1 MSIKNSKRFAEI
13 EYGLQQYFEGSVSP
27 VMAQVKKTLNA
38 KQVKELAD
46 YLRSP
51 AGIMAASNPMM
62 VDIGWQTV
70 RTTGEWNS
78 KTTEDYL
85 KMCNMKMQNDKAMQ
99 RDFAVLA
106 TEWRNAVV
114 GEIGRAKYDA
124 LSKHIGCDMA
134 YAYIGQRMEDLMIN
148 KLVKDN
154 MPKSSMEYI
163 MRKAAKQSIWGLTE
177 ELMKSPLTKEIEAR
191 GEKAYKPSRAEN
203 LAGRVAG
210 SAVDAV
216 SLGAFN
222 GWASFAK
229 FVGCDVA
236 LGYALDKA
244 VGSTEQRKEQMME
257 RSISKGVFGSNGN
270 VFDGFRK
277 QANGLEEPGSTL
289 QTINSQLSHKIK
301 LPTKKYKPMTWTTN
315 SNNNPFPG
323 FTPDTSFLNTNDKRK
338 DPKYKDVP
346 LIVAPGKEDAYLEE
360 KAKHDAL
367 KVKEAERIIAEKAQE
382 TNVSVEEQNT
392 YASSD
397 TDTDEEQAEQSQQAN
412 ENGWLRLPPSRLGHS
427 SELDGSRCSVGWED
441 LLANFGLDGFG
452 DITHNLGYI
461 LAMLP
466 DMLVGLL
473 TGKTKSL
480 NMDNSMIPLA
490 SIVAGMFVK
499 NPILKMMLIGMG
511 GANLLNK
518 AGHEALER
526 KVSEGIVVNGR
537 NGTEQGQ
544 AVYRQYADEPLSPRL
559 ENPILRGRCLI
570 VNIDRVPCTIQLP
583 LAVVDAYQTGALPLN
598 TLANAILA
606 KNEQMQAVAARQY
619 ENDREERETVSR
631 ARGIQ

>member
-46 YLRSP
+46 YQRSP

-62 VDIGWQTV
+62 VDIGWQAV

-85 KMCNMKMQNDKAMQ
+85 KMCNVKMQNEKAMQ
-99 RDFAVLA
+99 RDCAVLA
-106 TEWRNAVV
+106 AEWRNAVV
-114 GEIGRAKYDA
+114 GEIGRTKYDA
-124 LSKHIGCDMA
+124 LSKQIGCDMA

-163 MRKAAKQSIWGLTE
+163 MRKAAKQCIWGLTE
-177 ELMKSPLTKEIEAR
+177 ELMKSPLTKEIETR
-191 GEKAYKPSRAEN
+191 GEKAYKPSRAEKV
-203 LAGRVAG
+203 AGRVAG

-270 VFDGFRK
+270 VFDDFRK

-301 LPTKKYKPMTWTTN
+301 LPTKKYKPMAWTTN
-315 SNNNPFPG
+315 SNNNNPFPG

-360 KAKHDAL
+360 KAKHDAT
-367 KVKEAERIIAEKAQE
+367 KVKEAERIIAENEQE
-382 TNVSVEEQNT
+382 TNAVAEKQT
-392 YASSD
+392 AYASSD
-397 TDTDEEQAEQSQQAN
+397 NEEQAEQPQQAN
-412 ENGWLRLPPSRLGHS
+412 ENGWEG
-427 SELDGSRCSVGWED
+427 

-526 KVSEGIVVNGR
+526 KASEGIVADGR
-537 NGTEQGQ
+537 NGTELGHV
-544 AVYRQYADEPLSPRL
+544 VYRQYADEPLNPRL
-559 ENPILRGRCLI
+559 ENPILRGSCLI

-583 LAVVDAYQTGALPLN
+583 QTVVDAYQAGALPLN

-619 ENDREERETVSR
+619 ENNREERETVSR

>member
-46 YLRSP
+46 YQRSP

-85 KMCNMKMQNDKAMQ
+85 KMCNVKMQNDKAMQ

-106 TEWRNAVV
+106 AEWRNAVV

-124 LSKHIGCDMA
+124 LSKQIGCDMA
-134 YAYIGQRMEDLMIN
+134 YAYIGQRMEDMMIN

-163 MRKAAKQSIWGLTE
+163 MRKAAKQCIWGLTE

-191 GEKAYKPSRAEN
+191 GEKAYKPSNAEKV
-203 LAGRVAG
+203 AGRVAG

-244 VGSTEQRKEQMME
+244 VGSTEQHKEQMME

-270 VFDGFRK
+270 VFDSFRK
-277 QANGLEEPGSTL
+277 QASGLEEPGSTL

-301 LPTKKYKPMTWTTN
+301 LPTKKYKPMAWTTN
-315 SNNNPFPG
+315 SKNDNPFPG

-360 KAKHDAL
+360 KAKHDAA
-367 KVKEAERIIAEKAQE
+367 KVKEAERIIAEKEQGTDVSAEEQT
-382 TNVSVEEQNT
+382 TNVS
-392 YASSD
+392 SD
-397 TDTDEEQAEQSQQAN
+397 NEEQAEQPQQAN
-412 ENGWLRLPPSRLGHS
+412 ENGW
-427 SELDGSRCSVGWED
+427 EN

-526 KVSEGIVVNGR
+526 KANEGIVEEER
-537 NGTEQGQ
+537 NTTDQRQ
-544 AVYRQYADEPLSPRL
+544 TVYRQYADEPLNPRL
-559 ENPILRGRCLI
+559 ENPILRGSCLI

-583 LAVVDAYQTGALPLN
+583 QTVVDAYQTGALPLN

-619 ENDREERETVSR
+619 ENNREERETVSR
-631 ARGIQ
+631 VRGIQ

>member
-46 YLRSP
+46 YQRSP
-51 AGIMAASNPMM
+51 AGIMAASNPML
-62 VDIGWQTV
+62 VDIGWQAV

-85 KMCNMKMQNDKAMQ
+85 KMCNVKMQNDKAMQ

-106 TEWRNAVV
+106 AEWRNAVV

-124 LSKHIGCDMA
+124 LSKQIGCDMA

-163 MRKAAKQSIWGLTE
+163 MRKAAKQCIWGLTE
-177 ELMKSPLTKEIEAR
+177 ELMKSPLTKEIETR
-191 GEKAYKPSRAEN
+191 GEKAYKPSRAEKV
-203 LAGRVAG
+203 AGRVAG

-257 RSISKGVFGSNGN
+257 RSISKGVFWSNGN

-301 LPTKKYKPMTWTTN
+301 LPTKKYKPMAWTTN
-315 SNNNPFPG
+315 SNNNNPFPG
-323 FTPDTSFLNTNDKRK
+323 FTSDTSFLNTNDKRK

-360 KAKHDAL
+360 KAKHDAA
-367 KVKEAERIIAEKAQE
+367 KVKEAERIIAEKEQE
-382 TNVSVEEQNT
+382 TNAVAEEQT
-392 YASSD
+392 AYASSGND
-397 TDTDEEQAEQSQQAN
+397 EQAEQPQQAN
-412 ENGWLRLPPSRLGHS
+412 ENGWEG
-427 SELDGSRCSVGWED
+427 

-526 KVSEGIVVNGR
+526 KVSEGIVANGR
-537 NGTEQGQ
+537 NGTELGH
-544 AVYRQYADEPLSPRL
+544 AVYRQYADEPLNPRL
-559 ENPILRGRCLI
+559 ENPILRGSCLI

-583 LAVVDAYQTGALPLN
+583 QTVVDAYQTGALPLN

-606 KNEQMQAVAARQY
+606 KNGQMQAVAARQY
-619 ENDREERETVSR
+619 ENSREERETVSR

>member
-46 YLRSP
+46 YQRSP

-70 RTTGEWNS
+70 RMTGEWNS

-85 KMCNMKMQNDKAMQ
+85 KMCNVKMQNDKAMQ

-124 LSKHIGCDMA
+124 LSKQIGCDMA

-163 MRKAAKQSIWGLTE
+163 MRKAAKQCIWGLTE

-191 GEKAYKPSRAEN
+191 GEKAYKPSDAEKV
-203 LAGRVAG
+203 AGRVAG

-257 RSISKGVFGSNGN
+257 RSISKGVFGSDGN
-270 VFDGFRK
+270 VFEGFRK

-301 LPTKKYKPMTWTTN
+301 LPTKKYKPMAWTTN
-315 SNNNPFPG
+315 TKSNNPFPG

-360 KAKHDAL
+360 KAKHDAA
-367 KVKEAERIIAEKAQE
+367 KVKEAERIIAVKEQE
-382 TNVSVEEQNT
+382 TKVSAEEQT
-392 YASSD
+392 THVSSD
-397 TDTDEEQAEQSQQAN
+397 NEEQAEQPQQTN
-412 ENGWLRLPPSRLGHS
+412 ENGWEG
-427 SELDGSRCSVGWED
+427 

-480 NMDNSMIPLA
+480 NMDNSMIPLV

-526 KVSEGIVVNGR
+526 KASEGIVANGR

-544 AVYRQYADEPLSPRL
+544 AVYRQYADEPLNPRL
-559 ENPILRGRCLI
+559 ENPILRGSCLI

-583 LAVVDAYQTGALPLN
+583 QTVVDAYQAGALPLN

-619 ENDREERETVSR
+619 ENNREERETVSR

>member
-46 YLRSP
+46 YQRSP

-85 KMCNMKMQNDKAMQ
+85 KMCNVKMQNDKAMQ

-106 TEWRNAVV
+106 AEWRNAVV
-114 GEIGRAKYDA
+114 GEIGRARYDA
-124 LSKHIGCDMA
+124 LSKQIGCDMA

-163 MRKAAKQSIWGLTE
+163 MRKAAKQCIWGLTE

-191 GEKAYKPSRAEN
+191 GEKAYKPSNAEKV
-203 LAGRVAG
+203 AGRVAG

-244 VGSTEQRKEQMME
+244 VGSTEQHKEQMME

-277 QANGLEEPGSTL
+277 QASGLEEPGSTL

-301 LPTKKYKPMTWTTN
+301 LPTKKYKPMAWTTN
-315 SNNNPFPG
+315 SKNDNPFPG

-360 KAKHDAL
+360 KAKHDAA
-367 KVKEAERIIAEKAQE
+367 KVKEAERIIAEKEQGTDVSAEEQT
-382 TNVSVEEQNT
+382 TNVS
-392 YASSD
+392 SD
-397 TDTDEEQAEQSQQAN
+397 NEEQAEQPQQAN
-412 ENGWLRLPPSRLGHS
+412 ENGW
-427 SELDGSRCSVGWED
+427 EN

-499 NPILKMMLIGMG
+499 NPILKMILIGMG

-526 KVSEGIVVNGR
+526 KANEGIVA
-537 NGTEQGQ
+537 NGTEHGQ
-544 AVYRQYADEPLSPRL
+544 VVYRQYADEPLNPRL
-559 ENPILRGRCLI
+559 ENPILRGSCLI

-583 LAVVDAYQTGALPLN
+583 QTVVDAYQTGALPLN

-619 ENDREERETVSR
+619 ENNREERETVSR
-631 ARGIQ
+631 VRGIQ

>member
-46 YLRSP
+46 YQRSP

-85 KMCNMKMQNDKAMQ
+85 KMCNVKMQNDKTMQ

-106 TEWRNAVV
+106 AEWRNAVV

-124 LSKHIGCDMA
+124 MSKQIDCDLA

-148 KLVKDN
+148 KLVNEN

-163 MRKAAKQSIWGLTE
+163 MRKAAKQCIWGLTE

-191 GEKAYKPSRAEN
+191 GEKAYKPSRAERV
-203 LAGRVAG
+203 AGRMAG

-222 GWASFAK
+222 GWATFAK

-236 LGYALDKA
+236 LGYAMDKA
-244 VGSTEQRKEQMME
+244 VGSTEQCKEQIME

-270 VFDGFRK
+270 VFEGFRK
-277 QANGLEEPGSTL
+277 QANGLEEPGNTL

-301 LPTKKYKPMTWTTN
+301 LPTKRYKPMAWTTN
-315 SNNNPFPG
+315 DKNNNPFPG

-360 KAKHDAL
+360 KAKHDVA
-367 KVKEAERIIAEKAQE
+367 KVKEAERIIAEKEQN
-382 TNVSVEEQNT
+382 TNVSSEEQAAYT
-392 YASSD
+392 SSGN
-397 TDTDEEQAEQSQQAN
+397 EEQAEQPQQAN
-412 ENGWLRLPPSRLGHS
+412 ENGWEG
-427 SELDGSRCSVGWED
+427 

-466 DMLVGLL
+466 DMLVGLF

-499 NPILKMMLIGMG
+499 NPIQKMMLIGMG

-526 KVSEGIVVNGR
+526 KASEEFVTNGR
-537 NGTEQGQ
+537 NGTGQ
-544 AVYRQYADEPLSPRL
+544 QQVVYRQYADEPLNPRL
-559 ENPILRGRCLI
+559 EKPVLRGCCLI
-570 VNIDRVPCTIQLP
+570 VNIDKVPCTIQLP
-583 LAVVDAYQTGALPLN
+583 QTVVDAYQAGALPLN

-619 ENDREERETVSR
+619 ENNREERETVSR

>member
-46 YLRSP
+46 YQRSP

-62 VDIGWQTV
+62 VDIGWQIV

-85 KMCNMKMQNDKAMQ
+85 KMCNVKMQNDKAMQ
-99 RDFAVLA
+99 QDFAVLA
-106 TEWRNAVV
+106 AEWRNAVV
-114 GEIGRAKYDA
+114 GEIGRARYDA
-124 LSKHIGCDMA
+124 LSKQIGCDMA

-163 MRKAAKQSIWGLTE
+163 MRKAAKQCIWGLTE

-191 GEKAYKPSRAEN
+191 GEKAYKPSNAEKV
-203 LAGRVAG
+203 AGRVAG
-210 SAVDAV
+210 SSVDAV

-277 QANGLEEPGSTL
+277 QASGLEEPSSTL

-301 LPTKKYKPMTWTTN
+301 LPTKKHKPMAWTTN
-315 SNNNPFPG
+315 SNNNNPFPG
-323 FTPDTSFLNTNDKRK
+323 FTPNTSFLSTNDKRK

-360 KAKHDAL
+360 KAKHDAA
-367 KVKEAERIIAEKAQE
+367 KVKEAERIIAEKEQE
-382 TNVSVEEQNT
+382 TDVSAEEQT
-392 YASSD
+392 AYASSAN
-397 TDTDEEQAEQSQQAN
+397 EEQVEQPQQAN
-412 ENGWLRLPPSRLGHS
+412 ENGWEG
-427 SELDGSRCSVGWED
+427 

-526 KVSEGIVVNGR
+526 KANEGIVEEER
-537 NGTEQGQ
+537 NTTDQRQ
-544 AVYRQYADEPLSPRL
+544 TVYRQYANEPLNPRL
-559 ENPILRGRCLI
+559 ENPILRGSCLI

-583 LAVVDAYQTGALPLN
+583 QTVVDAYQAGALPLN

-606 KNEQMQAVAARQY
+606 KNEQMQAVAAKQY
-619 ENDREERETVSR
+619 ENNREERETVSR
-631 ARGIQ
+631 VRGIQ

>member
-1 MSIKNSKRFAEI
+1 
-13 EYGLQQYFEGSVSP
+13 
-27 VMAQVKKTLNA
+27 
-38 KQVKELAD
+38 
-46 YLRSP
+46 
-51 AGIMAASNPMM
+51 
-62 VDIGWQTV
+62 
-70 RTTGEWNS
+70 
-78 KTTEDYL
+78 
-85 KMCNMKMQNDKAMQ
+85 
-99 RDFAVLA
+99 
-106 TEWRNAVV
+106 
-114 GEIGRAKYDA
+114 
-124 LSKHIGCDMA
+124 
-134 YAYIGQRMEDLMIN
+134 
-148 KLVKDN
+148 
-154 MPKSSMEYI
+154 
-163 MRKAAKQSIWGLTE
+163 
-177 ELMKSPLTKEIEAR
+177 
-191 GEKAYKPSRAEN
+191 
-203 LAGRVAG
+203 
-210 SAVDAV
+210 
-216 SLGAFN
+216 
-222 GWASFAK
+222 
-229 FVGCDVA
+229 
-236 LGYALDKA
+236 
-244 VGSTEQRKEQMME
+244 ME

-289 QTINSQLSHKIK
+289 QTINNQLSHKIK
-301 LPTKKYKPMTWTTN
+301 LPTKKYKPMAWTTN
-315 SNNNPFPG
+315 SNNNNLFPG

-360 KAKHDAL
+360 KAKHDAT
-367 KVKEAERIIAEKAQE
+367 KVKEAERIIAEKEQE
-382 TNVSVEEQNT
+382 TNAVAEKQT
-392 YASSD
+392 AYASSGN
-397 TDTDEEQAEQSQQAN
+397 EEQAEQPQQAN
-412 ENGWLRLPPSRLGHS
+412 ENGWEG
-427 SELDGSRCSVGWED
+427 

-526 KVSEGIVVNGR
+526 KASEGIVADGR
-537 NGTEQGQ
+537 NGTELGHV
-544 AVYRQYADEPLSPRL
+544 VYRQYADEPLNPRL
-559 ENPILRGRCLI
+559 ENPILRGSCLI

-583 LAVVDAYQTGALPLN
+583 QTVVDAYQAGALPLN

-619 ENDREERETVSR
+619 ENNREERETVSR

>member
-27 VMAQVKKTLNA
+27 VMAQEKKTLNA

-46 YLRSP
+46 YQRSP
-51 AGIMAASNPMM
+51 AGIMAASNPML
-62 VDIGWQTV
+62 VDIGWQAV

-85 KMCNMKMQNDKAMQ
+85 KMCNVKMQNDKAMQ

-106 TEWRNAVV
+106 AEWRNAVV

-124 LSKHIGCDMA
+124 LSKQIGCDMA

-163 MRKAAKQSIWGLTE
+163 MRKAAKQCIWGLTE
-177 ELMKSPLTKEIEAR
+177 ELMKSPLTKEIETR
-191 GEKAYKPSRAEN
+191 GEKAYKPSRAEKV
-203 LAGRVAG
+203 AGRVAG

-289 QTINSQLSHKIK
+289 QTINNQLSHKIK
-301 LPTKKYKPMTWTTN
+301 LPTKKYKPMAWTTN
-315 SNNNPFPG
+315 SNNNNLFPG

-360 KAKHDAL
+360 KAKHDAT
-367 KVKEAERIIAEKAQE
+367 KVKEAERIIAEKEQE
-382 TNVSVEEQNT
+382 TNAVAEKQT
-392 YASSD
+392 AYASSD
-397 TDTDEEQAEQSQQAN
+397 NEEQAEQPQQAN
-412 ENGWLRLPPSRLGHS
+412 ENGWEG
-427 SELDGSRCSVGWED
+427 

-526 KVSEGIVVNGR
+526 KASEGIVADGR
-537 NGTEQGQ
+537 NGTELGHV
-544 AVYRQYADEPLSPRL
+544 VYRQYADEPLNPRL
-559 ENPILRGRCLI
+559 ENPILRGSCLI

-583 LAVVDAYQTGALPLN
+583 QTVVDAYQAGALPLN

-619 ENDREERETVSR
+619 ENNREERETVSR

>member
-27 VMAQVKKTLNA
+27 IMAQVKKTLNA

-46 YLRSP
+46 YQRSP

-85 KMCNMKMQNDKAMQ
+85 KMCNVKMQNNKAMQ

-106 TEWRNAVV
+106 AEWRNAVV

-124 LSKHIGCDMA
+124 LSKQIGCDLA

-163 MRKAAKQSIWGLTE
+163 MRKAAKQCIWGLTE

-191 GEKAYKPSRAEN
+191 GEKAYKPSRAEKV
-203 LAGRVAG
+203 AGRVAG

-222 GWASFAK
+222 GWATFAK

-236 LGYALDKA
+236 LGYAMDKA

-270 VFDGFRK
+270 VFDSFRK
-277 QANGLEEPGSTL
+277 QANGLEEPGTTL

-301 LPTKKYKPMTWTTN
+301 LPTKKYKPMAWTTN
-315 SNNNPFPG
+315 SKSNNPFPG
-323 FTPDTSFLNTNDKRK
+323 FTPDTSFLNTNDQRK

-360 KAKHDAL
+360 KAKHDAA
-367 KVKEAERIIAEKAQE
+367 KVKEAERIIAEKEQK
-382 TNVSVEEQNT
+382 TNVSAGEQVAYT
-392 YASSD
+392 PSD
-397 TDTDEEQAEQSQQAN
+397 NEGQAEQPQQAN
-412 ENGWLRLPPSRLGHS
+412 ENGWEG
-427 SELDGSRCSVGWED
+427 

-466 DMLVGLL
+466 DMLVGLF

-526 KVSEGIVVNGR
+526 KASEGLAPNGR
-537 NGTEQGQ
+537 NGTGQ
-544 AVYRQYADEPLSPRL
+544 QQVVYRQYADEPLNARL
-559 ENPILRGRCLI
+559 ENPILRGSCLI

-583 LAVVDAYQTGALPLN
+583 QTVVDAYQTGALPLN

-619 ENDREERETVSR
+619 ENSREERETVSR

>member
-46 YLRSP
+46 YQRSP

-99 RDFAVLA
+99 QDFAVLA
-106 TEWRNAVV
+106 AEWRNAVV
-114 GEIGRAKYDA
+114 GEIGRVKYNA
-124 LSKHIGCDMA
+124 LSKQIGCDMA

-163 MRKAAKQSIWGLTE
+163 MRKAAKQCIWGLTE

-191 GEKAYKPSRAEN
+191 GEKAYKPSNAEKV
-203 LAGRVAG
+203 AGRVAG

-244 VGSTEQRKEQMME
+244 VGSTEQHKEQMME

-270 VFDGFRK
+270 VFDSFRK
-277 QANGLEEPGSTL
+277 QASGLEEPGSTL

-301 LPTKKYKPMTWTTN
+301 LPTKKYKPMAWTTN
-315 SNNNPFPG
+315 SKNDNPFPG

-360 KAKHDAL
+360 KAKHDAA
-367 KVKEAERIIAEKAQE
+367 KVKEAERIIAEKEQGTDVSAEEQT
-382 TNVSVEEQNT
+382 TNVS
-392 YASSD
+392 SD
-397 TDTDEEQAEQSQQAN
+397 NEEQAEQPQQAN
-412 ENGWLRLPPSRLGHS
+412 ENGW
-427 SELDGSRCSVGWED
+427 EN

-499 NPILKMMLIGMG
+499 NPILKMILIGMG

-526 KVSEGIVVNGR
+526 KANEGIVA
-537 NGTEQGQ
+537 NGTEHGQ
-544 AVYRQYADEPLSPRL
+544 VVYRQYADEPLNPRL
-559 ENPILRGRCLI
+559 ENPILRGSCLI

-583 LAVVDAYQTGALPLN
+583 QTVVDAYQTGALPLN

-619 ENDREERETVSR
+619 ENNREERETVSR
-631 ARGIQ
+631 VRGIQ

>member
-1 MSIKNSKRFAEI
+1 MSIKNNKRFAEI

-27 VMAQVKKTLNA
+27 VMAQEKKTLNA

-46 YLRSP
+46 YQRSP
-51 AGIMAASNPMM
+51 AGIMAASNPML
-62 VDIGWQTV
+62 VDIGWQAV

-85 KMCNMKMQNDKAMQ
+85 RMCNVKMQNDKAMQ

-106 TEWRNAVV
+106 AEWRNAVV

-124 LSKHIGCDMA
+124 LSKQIGCDMA

-163 MRKAAKQSIWGLTE
+163 MRKAAKQCIWGLTE

-191 GEKAYKPSRAEN
+191 GEKAYKPSRAEKV
-203 LAGRVAG
+203 AGRVAG

-222 GWASFAK
+222 GWATFAK
-229 FVGCDVA
+229 FVGCDLA
-236 LGYALDKA
+236 LGYAMDKA

-270 VFDGFRK
+270 VFDSFRK
-277 QANGLEEPGSTL
+277 QANGLEEPGTTL
-289 QTINSQLSHKIK
+289 QAINSQLSHKIK
-301 LPTKKYKPMTWTTN
+301 LPTKKYKPMAWTTN
-315 SNNNPFPG
+315 SNNNNLFPG

-360 KAKHDAL
+360 KAKHDAA
-367 KVKEAERIIAEKAQE
+367 KVKEAERIIAEKEQE
-382 TNVSVEEQNT
+382 TNAVAEEQT
-392 YASSD
+392 AYASSGN
-397 TDTDEEQAEQSQQAN
+397 EEQAEQPQQAN
-412 ENGWLRLPPSRLGHS
+412 ENGWEG
-427 SELDGSRCSVGWED
+427 

-452 DITHNLGYI
+452 DITHNLGYV

-499 NPILKMMLIGMG
+499 NPILKMLLIGMG
-511 GANLLNK
+511 GANLINK
-518 AGHEALER
+518 VGHEALE
-526 KVSEGIVVNGR
+526 KKANEGSVPDRCAASNRQV
-537 NGTEQGQ
+537 
-544 AVYRQYADEPLSPRL
+544 AYRQYADEPLNPRL
-559 ENPILRGRCLI
+559 SNPVLKGSCLI
-570 VNIDRVPCTIQLP
+570 VHIDRVPCTIQLP
-583 LAVVDAYQTGALPLN
+583 QTVVDAYQAGALPLN

-606 KNEQMQAVAARQY
+606 KNEQMQSVAMQQY
-619 ENDREERETVSR
+619 ENGREERETVSR
-631 ARGIQ
+631 SRGIQ

>member
-1 MSIKNSKRFAEI
+1 MSIKNNKRFAEI

-27 VMAQVKKTLNA
+27 VMAQEKKTLNA

-46 YLRSP
+46 YQRSP
-51 AGIMAASNPMM
+51 AGIMAASNPML
-62 VDIGWQTV
+62 VDIGWQAV

-85 KMCNMKMQNDKAMQ
+85 RMCNVKMQNDKAMQ

-106 TEWRNAVV
+106 AEWRNAVV

-124 LSKHIGCDMA
+124 LSKQIGCDMA

-163 MRKAAKQSIWGLTE
+163 MRKAAKQCIWGLTE

-191 GEKAYKPSRAEN
+191 GEKAYKPSRAEKV
-203 LAGRVAG
+203 AGRVAG

-222 GWASFAK
+222 GWATFAK
-229 FVGCDVA
+229 FVGCDLA
-236 LGYALDKA
+236 LGYAMDKA

-270 VFDGFRK
+270 VFDSFRK
-277 QANGLEEPGSTL
+277 QANGLEEPGTTL
-289 QTINSQLSHKIK
+289 QAINSQLSHKIK
-301 LPTKKYKPMTWTTN
+301 LPTKKYKPMAWTTN
-315 SNNNPFPG
+315 SNNNNLFPG

-346 LIVAPGKEDAYLEE
+346 LIVAPGKEDDYLEE
-360 KAKHDAL
+360 KAKHDAA
-367 KVKEAERIIAEKAQE
+367 KVKEAERIIAEKEQE
-382 TNVSVEEQNT
+382 TNAVAEEQT
-392 YASSD
+392 AYASSGN
-397 TDTDEEQAEQSQQAN
+397 EEQAEQPQQAN
-412 ENGWLRLPPSRLGHS
+412 ENGWEG
-427 SELDGSRCSVGWED
+427 

-526 KVSEGIVVNGR
+526 KASEGIVADGR
-537 NGTEQGQ
+537 NDTEQRQ
-544 AVYRQYADEPLSPRL
+544 TMYRQYAAEPLNPRL
-559 ENPILRGRCLI
+559 ENPILRGCCLI

-583 LAVVDAYQTGALPLN
+583 QTVVDAYQTGALPLN

-619 ENDREERETVSR
+619 ENNREERETVSR

>member
-13 EYGLQQYFEGSVSP
+13 EYGLQQYFEVSVSP

-38 KQVKELAD
+38 KQVKEMAD
-46 YLRSP
+46 YQRSP

-62 VDIGWQTV
+62 MDVGWQAV

-85 KMCNMKMQNDKAMQ
+85 KMCNAKMQKDKAMQ

-106 TEWRNAVV
+106 AEWRNAVV
-114 GEIGRAKYDA
+114 GEIGRAKYDE
-124 LSKHIGCDMA
+124 LSKQIGCDLA

-163 MRKAAKQSIWGLTE
+163 MRKAAKQCIWGLTE
-177 ELMKSPLTKEIEAR
+177 ELMKSPLTKEIETR
-191 GEKAYKPSRAEN
+191 GEKAYKPSRAEKV
-203 LAGRVAG
+203 AGRVAG

-222 GWASFAK
+222 GWATFAK

-236 LGYALDKA
+236 LGYAMDKA
-244 VGSTEQRKEQMME
+244 VGSTEQRKEQIME

-270 VFDGFRK
+270 VFEGFRK
-277 QANGLEEPGSTL
+277 QANGLEEPGNTL

-301 LPTKKYKPMTWTTN
+301 LPTKRYKPMAWTTN
-315 SNNNPFPG
+315 DKNNNPFPG

-360 KAKHDAL
+360 KAKHDAA
-367 KVKEAERIIAEKAQE
+367 KVKEAERIIAEKEQN
-382 TNVSVEEQNT
+382 TNVSSEEQTT
-392 YASSD
+392 YAPSD
-397 TDTDEEQAEQSQQAN
+397 NEEQAEQPQQAN
-412 ENGWLRLPPSRLGHS
+412 ENGWEG
-427 SELDGSRCSVGWED
+427 

-466 DMLVGLL
+466 DMLVGLF

-490 SIVAGMFVK
+490 SIVAGMFIK

-526 KVSEGIVVNGR
+526 KASEGIVTNGR
-537 NGTEQGQ
+537 NVAGQ
-544 AVYRQYADEPLSPRL
+544 QQVVYRQYADEPLNPRL
-559 ENPILRGRCLI
+559 ENPLLRGSCLI
-570 VNIDRVPCTIQLP
+570 VNIDKVPCTIQLP
-583 LAVVDAYQTGALPLN
+583 QTVVDAYQTGALPLN

-606 KNEQMQAVAARQY
+606 KNEQMQAVVARQY
-619 ENDREERETVSR
+619 ENNREEREMASR

>member
-46 YLRSP
+46 YQRSP
-51 AGIMAASNPMM
+51 AGIMAASNPML
-62 VDIGWQTV
+62 VDIGWQAV

-78 KTTEDYL
+78 KSTEDYL
-85 KMCNMKMQNDKAMQ
+85 KMCNVKMQNDKAMQ

-106 TEWRNAVV
+106 AEWRNAVV

-124 LSKHIGCDMA
+124 LSKQIGCDMA

-163 MRKAAKQSIWGLTE
+163 MRKAAKQCIWGLTE

-191 GEKAYKPSRAEN
+191 GEKAYKPSRAEKV
-203 LAGRVAG
+203 AGRVAG

-289 QTINSQLSHKIK
+289 QTINNQLSHKIK
-301 LPTKKYKPMTWTTN
+301 LPTKKYKPMAWTTN
-315 SNNNPFPG
+315 SNNNNLFPG

-360 KAKHDAL
+360 KAKHDAT
-367 KVKEAERIIAEKAQE
+367 KVKEAERIIAEKEQE
-382 TNVSVEEQNT
+382 TNAVAEKQT
-392 YASSD
+392 AYASSD
-397 TDTDEEQAEQSQQAN
+397 NEEQAEQPQQAN
-412 ENGWLRLPPSRLGHS
+412 ENGWEG
-427 SELDGSRCSVGWED
+427 

-490 SIVAGMFVK
+490 SIVAGMLVK

-526 KVSEGIVVNGR
+526 KASEGIVADGR
-537 NGTEQGQ
+537 NGTELGHV
-544 AVYRQYADEPLSPRL
+544 VYRQYADEPLNPRL
-559 ENPILRGRCLI
+559 ENPILRGSCLI

-583 LAVVDAYQTGALPLN
+583 QTVVDAYQAGALPLN

-619 ENDREERETVSR
+619 ENNREERETVSR

>member
-46 YLRSP
+46 YQRSP

-85 KMCNMKMQNDKAMQ
+85 KMSNVKMQNDKAMQ
-99 RDFAVLA
+99 CDFAVLA
-106 TEWRNAVV
+106 AEWRNAVV

-163 MRKAAKQSIWGLTE
+163 MRKAAKQCIWGLTE

-191 GEKAYKPSRAEN
+191 GEKAYKPSNAEKV
-203 LAGRVAG
+203 AGRVAG

-277 QANGLEEPGSTL
+277 QASGLEETGSTL

-301 LPTKKYKPMTWTTN
+301 LPTKKYKPMAWTTN

-360 KAKHDAL
+360 KAKHDAA
-367 KVKEAERIIAEKAQE
+367 KVKEAERIIAEKEQE
-382 TNVSVEEQNT
+382 TNAVAEEQT
-392 YASSD
+392 AYVSSD
-397 TDTDEEQAEQSQQAN
+397 NEEQAEQSQQAN
-412 ENGWLRLPPSRLGHS
+412 ENGW
-427 SELDGSRCSVGWED
+427 DG

-461 LAMLP
+461 FAMLP

-480 NMDNSMIPLA
+480 NIDNSMIPLA

-526 KVSEGIVVNGR
+526 KANDGIVADGS
-537 NGTEQGQ
+537 NGTEQRQ
-544 AVYRQYADEPLSPRL
+544 VVYRQYADEPLNPRL
-559 ENPILRGRCLI
+559 GNPILRGSCLI

-583 LAVVDAYQTGALPLN
+583 QTVVDAYQTGALPLN

-606 KNEQMQAVAARQY
+606 KSEQMQAVAARQY
-619 ENDREERETVSR
+619 ENNREERETVSR

>member
-46 YLRSP
+46 YQRSP

-62 VDIGWQTV
+62 VDVGWQAV

-85 KMCNMKMQNDKAMQ
+85 KMCNAKMQNDKAMQ

-106 TEWRNAVV
+106 AEWRNAVV
-114 GEIGRAKYDA
+114 CEIGRAKYDA
-124 LSKHIGCDMA
+124 LSKQIGCDLA
-134 YAYIGQRMEDLMIN
+134 YAYIGQRMENLMIN
-148 KLVKDN
+148 KLVNDN

-163 MRKAAKQSIWGLTE
+163 MRKAAKQCIWGLTE

-191 GEKAYKPSRAEN
+191 GEKAYKPSHAEKT
-203 LAGRVAG
+203 AGRVAG

-216 SLGAFN
+216 ALGAFN
-222 GWASFAK
+222 GWATFAK
-229 FVGCDVA
+229 FVGCDLA
-236 LGYALDKA
+236 LGYAMDKA
-244 VGSTEQRKEQMME
+244 VGSTEQRKEQIME

-270 VFDGFRK
+270 VFEGFRK
-277 QANGLEEPGSTL
+277 QANGLEEPGNTL
-289 QTINSQLSHKIK
+289 QAINSQLSHKIK
-301 LPTKKYKPMTWTTN
+301 LPTKRYMPMAWTTN
-315 SNNNPFPG
+315 DKNNNPFPG

-360 KAKHDAL
+360 KAKHDAA
-367 KVKEAERIIAEKAQE
+367 KVKEAERIIAEKEQK
-382 TNVSVEEQNT
+382 TNTVAAEQTT

-397 TDTDEEQAEQSQQAN
+397 NDEQAEQPQQAN
-412 ENGWLRLPPSRLGHS
+412 ENGWEG
-427 SELDGSRCSVGWED
+427 

-466 DMLVGLL
+466 DMLVGLF

-526 KVSEGIVVNGR
+526 KASEGIVTNGR
-537 NGTEQGQ
+537 NGTGQ
-544 AVYRQYADEPLSPRL
+544 QQTVYRQYADEPLNPRL
-559 ENPILRGRCLI
+559 ENPVLRGSCLI
-570 VNIDRVPCTIQLP
+570 VNIDKVPCTIQLP
-583 LAVVDAYQTGALPLN
+583 QTVVDAYQAGALPLN

-619 ENDREERETVSR
+619 ENNREEREMVGR

>member
-13 EYGLQQYFEGSVSP
+13 EYSLQQYFEGSVSP

-46 YLRSP
+46 YQRSP

-85 KMCNMKMQNDKAMQ
+85 KMCNVKMQNDKAMQ

-106 TEWRNAVV
+106 AEWRNAVV

-124 LSKHIGCDMA
+124 LSKQIGCDMT

-163 MRKAAKQSIWGLTE
+163 MRKAAKQCIWGLTE

-191 GEKAYKPSRAEN
+191 GEKAYKPSRAEKV
-203 LAGRVAG
+203 AGRVAG

-277 QANGLEEPGSTL
+277 QASGLEEPGSTL

-301 LPTKKYKPMTWTTN
+301 LPTKKYKPMAWTTN
-315 SNNNPFPG
+315 TKSNNPFPG

-346 LIVAPGKEDAYLEE
+346 LIVAPGKEYAYLEE
-360 KAKHDAL
+360 KAKHDAA
-367 KVKEAERIIAEKAQE
+367 KVKEAERIIAEKKQE
-382 TNVSVEEQNT
+382 TDVSAEEQTTNVSSDNEEQV
-392 YASSD
+392 
-397 TDTDEEQAEQSQQAN
+397 EQPQQAN

-427 SELDGSRCSVGWED
+427 SELDGSRCSVGWEY

-461 LAMLP
+461 PAMLP

-526 KVSEGIVVNGR
+526 KANEGIMADGR
-537 NGTEQGQ
+537 NGTELGH
-544 AVYRQYADEPLSPRL
+544 AVYRQYADEPLNPRL
-559 ENPILRGRCLI
+559 ENPILRGSCLI

-583 LAVVDAYQTGALPLN
+583 QTVVDAYQAGALPLN

-606 KNEQMQAVAARQY
+606 KNEQMQAVVARQY
-619 ENDREERETVSR
+619 ENNREERETVSR
-631 ARGIQ
+631 VRGIQ

>member
-27 VMAQVKKTLNA
+27 VMAQVKKALNA

-46 YLRSP
+46 YQRSP

-85 KMCNMKMQNDKAMQ
+85 KMCNVKMQNDKAMQ

-106 TEWRNAVV
+106 AEWRNAVV

-124 LSKHIGCDMA
+124 LSKQIGCDLA

-163 MRKAAKQSIWGLTE
+163 MRKAAKQCIWGLTE
-177 ELMKSPLTKEIEAR
+177 ELMKSPLTKEIEER
-191 GEKAYKPSRAEN
+191 GEKAYKPSRAEKV
-203 LAGRVAG
+203 AGRVAG

-222 GWASFAK
+222 GWATFAK

-236 LGYALDKA
+236 LGYAMDKA

-270 VFDGFRK
+270 VFDTFRK
-277 QANGLEEPGSTL
+277 QASGLEEPGSTL

-301 LPTKKYKPMTWTTN
+301 LPTKKYKPMAWTTN
-315 SNNNPFPG
+315 SKNDNPFPG

-360 KAKHDAL
+360 KAKHDAA
-367 KVKEAERIIAEKAQE
+367 KVKEAERIIAEKEQK
-382 TNVSVEEQNT
+382 TNVSAEEQMT
-392 YASSD
+392 YAPSGN
-397 TDTDEEQAEQSQQAN
+397 EEQAEQPQQAN
-412 ENGWLRLPPSRLGHS
+412 ENGWEG
-427 SELDGSRCSVGWED
+427 

-466 DMLVGLL
+466 DMLVGLF

-518 AGHEALER
+518 TGHEALER
-526 KVSEGIVVNGR
+526 KASETLAPNGR
-537 NGTEQGQ
+537 NVAGQ
-544 AVYRQYADEPLSPRL
+544 QQVVYRQYADEPLNPRL
-559 ENPILRGRCLI
+559 ENPLLRGSCLI
-570 VNIDRVPCTIQLP
+570 VNIDRVPCTIQLTQT
-583 LAVVDAYQTGALPLN
+583 VVDAYQAGALPLN

-606 KNEQMQAVAARQY
+606 KNEQMQTVAARQY
-619 ENDREERETVSR
+619 ENNREERETVSR

>member
-46 YLRSP
+46 YQRSP

-85 KMCNMKMQNDKAMQ
+85 KMCNVKMQNDKAMQ
-99 RDFAVLA
+99 QDFAVLA
-106 TEWRNAVV
+106 AEWRNAVV

-124 LSKHIGCDMA
+124 LSKQIGCDMA
-134 YAYIGQRMEDLMIN
+134 YAYIGQRMEDMMIN

-163 MRKAAKQSIWGLTE
+163 MRKAAKQCIWGLIE

-191 GEKAYKPSRAEN
+191 GEKAYKPSNAEKV
-203 LAGRVAG
+203 AGRVAG

-244 VGSTEQRKEQMME
+244 VGSTEQHKEQMME

-270 VFDGFRK
+270 VFDSFRK
-277 QANGLEEPGSTL
+277 QASGLEEPGSTL

-301 LPTKKYKPMTWTTN
+301 LPTKKYKPMAWTTN
-315 SNNNPFPG
+315 SNNNNPFPG

-360 KAKHDAL
+360 KAKHDAA
-367 KVKEAERIIAEKAQE
+367 KVKEAERIIAEKEQE
-382 TNVSVEEQNT
+382 TDVSAEEQTTNVS
-392 YASSD
+392 SD
-397 TDTDEEQAEQSQQAN
+397 NEEQAEQPQQAN
-412 ENGWLRLPPSRLGHS
+412 ENGW
-427 SELDGSRCSVGWED
+427 EN

-499 NPILKMMLIGMG
+499 NPILKMILIGMG

-526 KVSEGIVVNGR
+526 KANEGIVA
-537 NGTEQGQ
+537 NGTEHGQ
-544 AVYRQYADEPLSPRL
+544 VVYRQYADEPLNPRL
-559 ENPILRGRCLI
+559 ENPILRGSCLI

-583 LAVVDAYQTGALPLN
+583 QTVVDAYQAGALPLN

-619 ENDREERETVSR
+619 ENNREERETVSR
-631 ARGIQ
+631 VRGIQ

>member
-46 YLRSP
+46 YQRSP

-85 KMCNMKMQNDKAMQ
+85 KMCNVKMQNDKAMQ

-106 TEWRNAVV
+106 AEWRNAVV

-124 LSKHIGCDMA
+124 LSKQIGCDLA

-163 MRKAAKQSIWGLTE
+163 MRKAAKQCIWGLTE

-191 GEKAYKPSRAEN
+191 GEKAYKPSRVEKV
-203 LAGRVAG
+203 AGRVAG

-222 GWASFAK
+222 GWATFAK

-236 LGYALDKA
+236 LGYAMDKA
-244 VGSTEQRKEQMME
+244 VGSTEQRKEQIME

-270 VFDGFRK
+270 IFDSFRK
-277 QANGLEEPGSTL
+277 QANGLEDPGSTL

-301 LPTKKYKPMTWTTN
+301 LPTKKYKPMAWTTN
-315 SNNNPFPG
+315 SNNNNPFPG

-360 KAKHDAL
+360 KAKHDVA
-367 KVKEAERIIAEKAQE
+367 KVKEAERIIAEKEQE
-382 TNVSVEEQNT
+382 TNVSAEEQPT

-397 TDTDEEQAEQSQQAN
+397 NEEQAEQPQQAN
-412 ENGWLRLPPSRLGHS
+412 ENGW
-427 SELDGSRCSVGWED
+427 DG

-466 DMLVGLL
+466 DMLVGLF

-526 KVSEGIVVNGR
+526 KASETLAPNGR
-537 NGTEQGQ
+537 NVAGQ
-544 AVYRQYADEPLSPRL
+544 QQVVYRQYADEPLNPRL
-559 ENPILRGRCLI
+559 ENPVLRGSCLI
-570 VNIDRVPCTIQLP
+570 VNIDKVPCTIQLP
-583 LAVVDAYQTGALPLN
+583 QTVVDAYQAGALPLN

-619 ENDREERETVSR
+619 ENNREERETISR

>member
-46 YLRSP
+46 YQRSP
-51 AGIMAASNPMM
+51 AGIMVASNPMM

-85 KMCNMKMQNDKAMQ
+85 KMCNVKMQNDKAMQ

-106 TEWRNAVV
+106 AEWRNAVV

-124 LSKHIGCDMA
+124 LSKQIGCDMA

-163 MRKAAKQSIWGLTE
+163 MRKAAKQCIWGLTA

-191 GEKAYKPSRAEN
+191 GEKAYKPSRAEKV
-203 LAGRVAG
+203 AGRVVG

-257 RSISKGVFGSNGN
+257 QSISKGVFGSNGN
-270 VFDGFRK
+270 VFEGFRK
-277 QANGLEEPGSTL
+277 QASGLEEPGSTL

-301 LPTKKYKPMTWTTN
+301 LPTKKYKPMAWTTN
-315 SNNNPFPG
+315 SNNNNPFPG

-360 KAKHDAL
+360 KAKHDTA
-367 KVKEAERIIAEKAQE
+367 KVKEAERIIAEKEQE
-382 TNVSVEEQNT
+382 TDVSAEEQTT
-392 YASSD
+392 YASSAN
-397 TDTDEEQAEQSQQAN
+397 EEQAEQPQQAN
-412 ENGWLRLPPSRLGHS
+412 ENGWEG
-427 SELDGSRCSVGWED
+427 

-499 NPILKMMLIGMG
+499 NSILKMMLIGMG

-526 KVSEGIVVNGR
+526 KASEGIVANGR
-537 NGTEQGQ
+537 NDTEQRQ
-544 AVYRQYADEPLSPRL
+544 AVYRQYADEPLNPRL
-559 ENPILRGRCLI
+559 ENPILRGSCLI

-583 LAVVDAYQTGALPLN
+583 KTVVDAYQAGALPLN

-619 ENDREERETVSR
+619 ENNREERETVSR